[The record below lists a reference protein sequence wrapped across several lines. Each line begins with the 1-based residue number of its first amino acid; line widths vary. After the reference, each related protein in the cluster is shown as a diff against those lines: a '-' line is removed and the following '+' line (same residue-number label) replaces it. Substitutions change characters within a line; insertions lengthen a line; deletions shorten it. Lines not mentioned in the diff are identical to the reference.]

1 MPQLQL
7 PIFPAGVTE
16 INSRIAVQK
25 EAGRVFYLHGH
36 LPVFQH
42 EEQDVRSFRM
52 FTSQMIAGGTVKPKE
67 IVKTFGV
74 PMITV
79 KRYVKLY
86 RDHGSKGFYEA
97 NPRHSS
103 ASVLKGPVLEQAQ
116 QLLDEGRSV
125 PEVAAELNVL
135 TNTLHKA
142 IRAGRLRGP
151 QKKAGAATEVTN
163 KSERSQTDS
172 QAPMGNGAT
181 RSLERVAAA
190 MGELESAPIEFQ
202 ATCDVAQ
209 GGVLLAL
216 PALLAA
222 GLLRCTPEFY
232 QLPKGFY
239 GIESIFLLLGLMA
252 LARIR
257 SLEQLR
263 YQAPGEWGK
272 LLGLDRIP
280 EVRTLRAKLKLLCQD
295 MGLAM
300 RWNAALAQEW
310 IARQNAT
317 ELYFYGDGHVRVYHG
332 DQTALPRHYVA
343 RERLCLRATTDYWIN
358 AMDGQPFL
366 YVNKEVDPGL
376 IATLKGDVIPWLE
389 ANVAKTPE
397 QEQRLAEDPR
407 AHWFTMV
414 FDREGY
420 SPELFEQMRKKRIA
434 ILSYHKFPGDDWR
447 SEEFATYSV
456 TLAGGET
463 VTLQLAERGSQLS
476 NKLWLREI
484 RKLTDTGHQT
494 SILTTNFQAPMTTLA
509 VSLFARWSQEN
520 FFRYMREHFGLD
532 RLIEYG
538 TELIPD
544 AISVVN
550 PAWRKLDSRIRSKAG
565 QLFRLAA
572 RFGALVLSEDPSESQ
587 VLGFQHRKG
596 HLREETQAL
605 QLEIDN
611 LKQLRKKTEHHI
623 PVNSLPEEDQFTRLC
638 TERKHFIDTLKMI
651 AYRAESSMAS
661 LLREHM
667 ARGGDDAR
675 ALLRQIF
682 QTEADLTPDLAA
694 NTLTVSLHHLTQA
707 AHDQAIEQLL
717 ADLNA
722 TQTVFPGTQLTLV
735 FKLGSA

>member
-1 MPQLQL
+1 
-7 PIFPAGVTE
+7 
-16 INSRIAVQK
+16 
-25 EAGRVFYLHGH
+25 
-36 LPVFQH
+36 
-42 EEQDVRSFRM
+42 
-52 FTSQMIAGGTVKPKE
+52 
-67 IVKTFGV
+67 
-74 PMITV
+74 
-79 KRYVKLY
+79 
-86 RDHGSKGFYEA
+86 
-97 NPRHSS
+97 
-103 ASVLKGPVLEQAQ
+103 
-116 QLLDEGRSV
+116 
-125 PEVAAELNVL
+125 
-135 TNTLHKA
+135 
-142 IRAGRLRGP
+142 
-151 QKKAGAATEVTN
+151 
-163 KSERSQTDS
+163 
-172 QAPMGNGAT
+172 MGNGAT
-181 RSLERVAAA
+181 RTLERVAAA

-216 PALLAA
+216 PSLLAA
-222 GLLRCTPEFY
+222 GLLRRTPEFY

-263 YQAPGEWGK
+263 YQGPGEWGK

-295 MGLAM
+295 LGRAM
-300 RWNAALAQEW
+300 RWNAQLAQEW
-310 IARQNAT
+310 ITQQNDA
-317 ELYFYGDGHVRVYHG
+317 ELYFYCDGHVRVYQG

-343 RERLCLRATTDYWIN
+343 RERLCLRATTDYWVN

-376 IATLKGDVIPWLE
+376 IATLKQDVIPWLE
-389 ANVAKTPE
+389 ASVTKTPE
-397 QEQRLAEDPR
+397 QERRLAADAR

-420 SPELFEQMRKKRIA
+420 SPDLFEQMRKKRIA
-434 ILSYHKFPGDDWR
+434 ILTYHKFPQDEWR
-447 SEEFATYSV
+447 SEEFTSHSV
-456 TLAGGET
+456 ELVGGEA
-463 VTLQLAERGSQLS
+463 VTMKLAERGARLS
-476 NKLWLREI
+476 NNLWLREI
-484 RKLTDTGHQT
+484 RKLTASGHQT

-520 FFRYMREHFGLD
+520 FFRYMREHYSLD

-538 TELIPD
+538 TEPIPD
-544 AISVVN
+544 AVLVVN
-550 PAWRKLDSRIRSKAG
+550 PAWRKLDGQVRSQAG
-565 QLFRLAA
+565 QRHRLAA
-572 RFGALVLSEDPSESQ
+572 QFGALALSEDPTESQ
-587 VLGFQHRKG
+587 VQGFQQRKG
-596 HLREETQAL
+596 HLREEIQVL
-605 QLEIDN
+605 DWEIDN

-623 PVNSLPEEDQFTRLC
+623 PVKSLPEEDRFTRLR

-651 AYRAESSMAS
+651 AYRAETSMAS

-682 QTEADLTPDLAA
+682 QSDADLTPDLAA
-694 NTLTVSLHHLTQA
+694 NTLTVRLHHLTQA
-707 AHDQAIEQLL
+707 AHDHAIEQLL

-722 TQTVFPGTQLTLV
+722 TQTVFPGTTLNLV

>member
-1 MPQLQL
+1 
-7 PIFPAGVTE
+7 
-16 INSRIAVQK
+16 
-25 EAGRVFYLHGH
+25 
-36 LPVFQH
+36 
-42 EEQDVRSFRM
+42 
-52 FTSQMIAGGTVKPKE
+52 
-67 IVKTFGV
+67 
-74 PMITV
+74 
-79 KRYVKLY
+79 
-86 RDHGSKGFYEA
+86 
-97 NPRHSS
+97 
-103 ASVLKGPVLEQAQ
+103 
-116 QLLDEGRSV
+116 
-125 PEVAAELNVL
+125 
-135 TNTLHKA
+135 
-142 IRAGRLRGP
+142 
-151 QKKAGAATEVTN
+151 
-163 KSERSQTDS
+163 
-172 QAPMGNGAT
+172 MGNGAT

-202 ATCDVAQ
+202 STCDVAQ

-222 GLLRCTPEFY
+222 GLLCHTGEFY

-272 LLGLDRIP
+272 LVGLDRIP

-295 MGLAM
+295 WGRAM
-300 RWNAALAQEW
+300 RWNAQLAKEW
-310 IARQNAT
+310 IARQNDA
-317 ELYFYGDGHVRVYHG
+317 ELYFYCDGHVRVYHG

-376 IATLKGDVIPWLE
+376 IATLQQDVIPWLE
-389 ANVAKTPE
+389 ASVAKTPE
-397 QEQRLAEDPR
+397 QERRLAEDAR
-407 AHWFTMV
+407 THWFTLV

-420 SPELFEQMRKKRIA
+420 SPELFAQMWKKRIA
-434 ILSYHKFPGDDWR
+434 ILTYHKFPQDDWPR
-447 SEEFATYSV
+447 EEFATHAV
-456 TLAGGET
+456 LLAGGET

-484 RKLTDTGHQT
+484 RKLTDSGHQT

-520 FFRYMREHFGLD
+520 FFRYMREHYSLD

-538 TELIPD
+538 TEPIPD

-550 PAWRKLDSRIRSKAG
+550 PAWRKLDSQIRSQAG
-565 QLFRLAA
+565 QRYRLAA
-572 RFGALVLSEDPSESQ
+572 QFGALALSEDPTESQ
-587 VLGFQHRKG
+587 VQGFQQRKG
-596 HLREETQAL
+596 HLQEEIQVL
-605 QLEIDN
+605 DLEIDN

-623 PVNSLPEEDQFTRLC
+623 PVKSLPEEDRFTRLR
-638 TERKHFIDTLKMI
+638 TERKHFIDTLRMI

-694 NTLTVSLHHLTQA
+694 NTLTVRLHHLTQA

-735 FKLGSA
+735 FKLGSS

>member
-1 MPQLQL
+1 
-7 PIFPAGVTE
+7 
-16 INSRIAVQK
+16 
-25 EAGRVFYLHGH
+25 
-36 LPVFQH
+36 
-42 EEQDVRSFRM
+42 
-52 FTSQMIAGGTVKPKE
+52 
-67 IVKTFGV
+67 
-74 PMITV
+74 
-79 KRYVKLY
+79 
-86 RDHGSKGFYEA
+86 
-97 NPRHSS
+97 
-103 ASVLKGPVLEQAQ
+103 
-116 QLLDEGRSV
+116 
-125 PEVAAELNVL
+125 
-135 TNTLHKA
+135 
-142 IRAGRLRGP
+142 
-151 QKKAGAATEVTN
+151 
-163 KSERSQTDS
+163 
-172 QAPMGNGAT
+172 MGNGAT

-222 GLLRCTPEFY
+222 GLLRHTLEFY

-252 LARIR
+252 LARIGT
-257 SLEQLR
+257 LEQLR

-295 MGLAM
+295 LGRAM
-300 RWNAALAQEW
+300 RWNAQLAKEW
-310 IARQNAT
+310 IIRQNDA
-317 ELYFYGDGHVRVYHG
+317 ELYFYCDGHVRVYHG
-332 DQTALPRHYVA
+332 DQSALPRHYVA

-376 IATLKGDVIPWLE
+376 IATLTQDVIPWLE
-389 ANVAKTPE
+389 ANVTKTPE
-397 QEQRLAEDPR
+397 QERRLAEDAR

-420 SPELFEQMRKKRIA
+420 SPELFEKMRKKRIA
-434 ILSYHKFPGDDWR
+434 ILTYHKFPREDWR
-447 SEEFATYSV
+447 REEFQLHSV
-456 TLAGGET
+456 ELAGGET
-463 VTLQLAERGSQLS
+463 VTMQLAERGSQLS

-484 RKLTDTGHQT
+484 RKLTDSGHQT
-494 SILTTNFQAPMTTLA
+494 SILTTNFEAPMTTLA

-520 FFRYMREHFGLD
+520 FFRYMREHYGLD
-532 RLIEYG
+532 HLIEYG
-538 TELIPD
+538 TEPIPD

-550 PAWRKLDSRIRSKAG
+550 PAWRKLDGQIRSKAG
-565 QLFRLAA
+565 RRHRLAA
-572 RFGALVLSEDPSESQ
+572 QFGALALSEDPTESQ
-587 VLGFQHRKG
+587 VQGFQQRKG
-596 HLREETQAL
+596 NLQEEIQVL
-605 QLEIDN
+605 DLEIDN

-623 PVNSLPEEDQFTRLC
+623 PVTSLPEEDRFTRLR

-661 LLREHM
+661 LLREPM

-694 NTLTVSLHHLTQA
+694 NTLTIRLHHLTQA
-707 AHDQAIEQLL
+707 AHDQAIQQLL

-722 TQTVFPGTQLTLV
+722 TQTVFPGTTLTLV
-735 FKLGSA
+735 FKLGSS